1 MNNKQ
6 QGHIARGEALPKK
19 NTAHTLHSND
29 IANVISELLPLHE
42 NMVGSKRIQTINAR
56 ELHAFLKSGQEYS
69 HWMKA
74 RIAEYE
80 FIEGDDFARFDEVIL
95 NTINLSDTNETH
107 LYRRNSAK
115 ARGRRVKGYALTL
128 DMAKELAMV
137 ERNTEGRRAR
147 RYFIDCERRLAEVA
161 PQQQVSAQAHW
172 QAERDASKDYH
183 GLMCRALLQHR
194 TRQGKETAGHHYSNE
209 LGMINRL
216 VLGMDGKAWL
226 AEHGLKGEV
235 RKHLSAYQLALVAFL
250 ERSNATFLDADMP
263 FAERKMRLT
272 AMLAAWVEREGGE
285 K

>member
-1 MNNKQ
+1 MHNKQ
-6 QGHIARGEALPKK
+6 QGYITQGEALPKH
-19 NTAHTLHSND
+19 NSTHISHSPN
-29 IANVISELLPLHE
+29 IVKTMAELLPLHE
-42 NMVGSKRIQTINAR
+42 NMVGGERVQTINAR

-69 HWMKA
+69 NWMKA

-80 FIEGDDFARFDEVIL
+80 FIEEADFARFDEVISSAL
-95 NTINLSDTNETH
+95 ILSDTSEPR
-107 LYRRNSAK
+107 YYQRNSAK
-115 ARGRRVKGYALTL
+115 TRARRVKGYALTL

-137 ERNTEGRRAR
+137 ERNAEGRRAR
-147 RYFIDCERRLAEVA
+147 RYFIDCERRLGEISPEQCAIA
-161 PQQQVSAQAHW
+161 LTHW
-172 QAERDASKDYH
+172 QAEREATKDYH
-183 GLMCRALLQHR
+183 GLMCRALQQHR

-272 AMLAAWVEREGGE
+272 AMLAARVEREGGE

>member
-95 NTINLSDTNETH
+95 STINLSDTNEAH

>member
-29 IANVISELLPLHE
+29 IANAISELLPLHE

-95 NTINLSDTNETH
+95 STINLSDTNEAH

-128 DMAKELAMV
+128 D
-137 ERNTEGRRAR
+137 TYTG
-147 RYFIDCERRLAEVA
+147 
-161 PQQQVSAQAHW
+161 P
-172 QAERDASKDYH
+172 
-183 GLMCRALLQHR
+183 
-194 TRQGKETAGHHYSNE
+194 
-209 LGMINRL
+209 
-216 VLGMDGKAWL
+216 
-226 AEHGLKGEV
+226 
-235 RKHLSAYQLALVAFL
+235 
-250 ERSNATFLDADMP
+250 
-263 FAERKMRLT
+263 
-272 AMLAAWVEREGGE
+272 
-285 K
+285 